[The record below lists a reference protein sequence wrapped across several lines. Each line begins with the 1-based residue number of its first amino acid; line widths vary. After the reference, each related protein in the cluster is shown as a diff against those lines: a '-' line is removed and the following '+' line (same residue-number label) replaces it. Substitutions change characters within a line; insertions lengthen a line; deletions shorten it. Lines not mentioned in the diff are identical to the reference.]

1 MSMTGIDFVSAL
13 INIVRRVSSSY
24 IYTLFLILKNSGIN
38 TNVQFKRDVLHANTY
53 SNHIQDIAKQEGDI
67 YRVSSRYQSC

>member
-1 MSMTGIDFVSAL
+1 MSMTGINFVSAL

-38 TNVQFKRDVLHANTY
+38 SNVQFKRDILHVNTY
-53 SNHIQDIAKQEGDI
+53 SNHI
-67 YRVSSRYQSC
+67 